1 MAGGSGAPAGHAYVG
16 NLSPGLGHFCG
27 ILRVQIY
34 ALETTLENLQPI
46 IDRIRSG
53 FEAKNAARDRALAR
67 SRELIR
73 FCSLSIRATHRHEF
87 PEADELLIQARAL
100 AAAMTSDLA
109 GYPDL
114 YHAGYTED
122 ALKEV
127 AEAHIVFA
135 LVQHAPLP
143 DPEALA
149 IPPAAYLGGLAEA
162 AGELRRFILDLDRQ
176 ERLEEAE
183 ALFAYMD
190 DIYTELVTID
200 FPDAITGGLRRQ
212 TDMVRGVVER
222 TRGDLTAAR
231 RQRKLEQA
239 LRDFEHKIVDI

>member
-1 MAGGSGAPAGHAYVG
+1 
-16 NLSPGLGHFCG
+16 
-27 ILRVQIY
+27 
-34 ALETTLENLQPI
+34 LENLQPT
-46 IDRIRSG
+46 IDRIRDA

-87 PEADELLIQARAL
+87 PEAGALLVQARAL

-109 GYPDL
+109 AYPDL

-135 LVQHAPLP
+135 LVQHGALP
-143 DPEALA
+143 NPEALG
-149 IPPAAYLGGLAEA
+149 IPHAAYLGGLAEA

-176 ERLEEAE
+176 ERLDEAE
-183 ALFAYMD
+183 ALFVYMD

-239 LRDFEHKIVDI
+239 LRDFERQIIDT